1 MELRDLKATD
11 VWTVLKI
18 LNKANITED
27 ISRLIKDGDLSSLT
41 VSEDDATEKNATQIG
56 MAIVGEL
63 GTVVIDKL
71 PLAEKEVN
79 AFLADLAGVKTS
91 EIEALGIKEYFNLI
105 KSFLSNIKN
114 PPKNFLYSILP
125 HLKQPLLNLQK

>member
-105 KSFLSNIKN
+105 KSFFKHADLAD
-114 PPKNFLYSILP
+114 
-125 HLKQPLLNLQK
+125 LLASVSQSLE

>member
-27 ISRLIKDGDLSSLT
+27 IQRLIKDGDLSSLN

-105 KSFLSNIKN
+105 QSFFKHPDLVD
-114 PPKNFLYSILP
+114 
-125 HLKQPLLNLQK
+125 LLASVSQSLG

>member
-27 ISRLIKDGDLSSLT
+27 IQRLIKDGDLSSLT

-91 EIEALGIKEYFNLI
+91 EIEALGIKEYFELI
-105 KSFLSNIKN
+105 KSFFKHPDLAD
-114 PPKNFLYSILP
+114 
-125 HLKQPLLNLQK
+125 LLASVSQSLG